1 MRNQPNEPYQDLPPL
16 PPTAEVETYAVL
28 KANVDASRALARLTG
43 TCRRLAE
50 RDMLLN
56 VILLLEAQAS
66 SEIENILVTQEELF
80 KAGNHALPA
89 PSSSVRK
96 VLRYRD
102 ALLSGV
108 RFLKRGPLGVE
119 TVLDLGKIIAPE
131 KGRVRTLPG
140 TFIGN
145 PVTKERVYTPP
156 QGEEVLLKH
165 LSAWENF
172 LHDDHGIDPMIAM
185 ALAHY
190 QFEAIHPF
198 SDGNGRTGRVLNILL
213 LIEAGLLELPV
224 LYLSGYIVRHKDT
237 YYERL
242 NAVTREEAW
251 ESWILFMLD
260 GIRSTA
266 QWTLQLMETSEE
278 LRAEMEE
285 SNREVGNHLP
295 AAELTRLLFSQPYLR
310 IENLVEAGLAKRQT
324 ASVWLGKLV
333 EAKLIGVEKMGRQ
346 KVFINHRLVD
356 PLFHTPLPE

>member
-1 MRNQPNEPYQDLPPL
+1 MWLTPNEPYQNLPPL
-16 PPTAEVETYAVL
+16 PPAIEVETREVL
-28 KANVDASRALARLTG
+28 KATVPASRALAS
-43 TCRRLAE
+43 LAE
-50 RDMLLN
+50 ACKRLPDPTMLINL
-56 VILLLEAQAS
+56 IPLMEAQAS
-66 SEIENILVTQEELF
+66 SEIENIVTTNDELF
-80 KAGNHALPA
+80 RAANGALPDMTPA
-89 PSSSVRK
+89 VK
-96 VLRYRD
+96 EALRYRE
-102 ALLSGV
+102 ALHAGFNALQLRPVTFRTALEVGS
-108 RFLKRGPLGVE
+108 L
-119 TVLDLGKIIAPE
+119 IAPQSA
-131 KGRVRTLPG
+131 RVRTLPG

-172 LHDDHGIDPMIAM
+172 LHDDHGIDPLIAM

-266 QWTLQLMETSEE
+266 QWTLQLIETSEE

-285 SNREVGNHLP
+285 SIREVGNHLP

-310 IENLVEAGLAKRQT
+310 IENVVEAGLAKRQT

-356 PLFHTPLPE
+356 ALFHTPLPE